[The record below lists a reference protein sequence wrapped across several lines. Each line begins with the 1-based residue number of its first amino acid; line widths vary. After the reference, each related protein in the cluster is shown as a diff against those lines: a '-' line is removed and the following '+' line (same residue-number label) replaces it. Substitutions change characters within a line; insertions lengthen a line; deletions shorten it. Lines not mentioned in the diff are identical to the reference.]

1 MKKTLPY
8 IILLAL
14 LLSTGDARAQ
24 YLTTTMPSSILE
36 YSGMEEVNG
45 TGWGTTAG
53 AFSPQLSPVS
63 SHDSKIVANGCKAG
77 FARIAAT
84 PMLSADGTA
93 ETPYAA
99 PPKMY
104 TRGGGTPPGTINE
117 DDKNPLPV
125 GDAPVVLL
133 LALAAW
139 YMKTG
144 KAYSENK

>member
-14 LLSTGDARAQ
+14 LLSAGGARAQ
-24 YLTTTMPSSILE
+24 YFATTIPSSIPE
-36 YSGMEEVNG
+36 YSGIEEINR
-45 TGWGTTAG
+45 TEWGTTAG

-63 SHDSKIVANGCKAG
+63 SYDSKTVANEYKAG

-139 YMKTG
+139 YIKTG
-144 KAYSENK
+144 KIYSENK

>member
-1 MKKTLPY
+1 MGKTLPY

-14 LLSTGDARAQ
+14 LLSASGAKAQ
-24 YLTTTMPSSILE
+24 YLTTTIPSPILE
-36 YSGMEEVNG
+36 YSGMEEVNR
-45 TGWGTTAG
+45 TEWGTTAG
-53 AFSPQLSPVS
+53 AFCPQLSPVS
-63 SHDSKIVANGCKAG
+63 SHGSKTVANGYKAG

-139 YMKTG
+139 YIKTR